1 MDLCL
6 SGDGCGDVAVESST
20 FPGVYRFCKWHQ
32 ERLDSIREWLEAGAW
47 ERNVRNKE
55 SSIITICETVGC
67 SNRPVY
73 GSDHCDE
80 CQGGDY

>member
-1 MDLCL
+1 M
-6 SGDGCGDVAVESST
+6 SGDFCTDVPVESKM
-20 FPGVYRFCKWHQ
+20 FPGVFRFCQKHQ
-32 ERLDSIREWLEAGAW
+32 ERLDAIREFLEAGAW

-55 SSIITICETVGC
+55 GSIITICETIGC

-73 GSDHCDE
+73 GSDYCSG